1 MTGRQD
7 GWVRELF
14 DDSPDSVPNV
24 DRKNAQSPESARDR
38 PGAAP
43 LAARLRPQGWAEV
56 LGQGHLLG
64 QTGSLRSALTGGRLP
79 SLVLVGPPG
88 TGKTTI
94 AQLLAAAQSSHLVSL
109 SAVSAGVGDIRRVV
123 TEAGQRQRM
132 GQRTLLFLDEIH
144 HFTRTQQD
152 ALLPHVE
159 SGLLTLVGATTENP
173 SFQLTG
179 ALLSRV
185 QVLDLRPLT
194 KEDLNSLLDRA
205 LAEPVRGLGS
215 RQLKLDDPGR
225 ELLVRRSGGDA
236 RAMLN
241 ALERAAEGVIDGG
254 EIPFAVVRQALNSP
268 HLLHDRAGDLH
279 YQILSAFI
287 KSMRG
292 SDPDAALYWLA
303 RLLESGE
310 DPLVPARRM
319 VILAAE
325 DIGLAD
331 PLALQV
337 AMAAHQATAVVGLP
351 EARLPLAEAAIFL
364 AMAPKSNATYRAY
377 SLAAQDVAEHLQ
389 LAVPLHLRNAVT
401 ARDKDRGFGQGY
413 QYAHETDDG
422 LVEHGHLPE
431 EIGHHRYYQPT
442 DHGLEVEM
450 RARLETSRSKRRSL
464 ESDGE
469 GDQRPS

>member
-1 MTGRQD
+1 MGFTFQWRRVHRRWVMGRQD

-14 DDSPDSVPNV
+14 DDSPDSAPNG
-24 DRKNAQSPESARDR
+24 DHDDADHPESARDR
-38 PGAAP
+38 PGDAP
-43 LAARLRPQGWAEV
+43 LAARLRPQDWAEV
-56 LGQGHLLG
+56 LGQSHLLG
-64 QTGSLRSALTGGRLP
+64 EAGSLRSALRGGRLP

-194 KEDLNSLLDRA
+194 EADLNSLLDRA

-215 RQLKLDDPGR
+215 RQLKLDEPGR

-241 ALERAAEGVIDGG
+241 ALERAAEG
-254 EIPFAVVRQALNSP
+254 
-268 HLLHDRAGDLH
+268 
-279 YQILSAFI
+279 
-287 KSMRG
+287 
-292 SDPDAALYWLA
+292 
-303 RLLESGE
+303 
-310 DPLVPARRM
+310 
-319 VILAAE
+319 
-325 DIGLAD
+325 
-331 PLALQV
+331 
-337 AMAAHQATAVVGLP
+337 
-351 EARLPLAEAAIFL
+351 
-364 AMAPKSNATYRAY
+364 
-377 SLAAQDVAEHLQ
+377 
-389 LAVPLHLRNAVT
+389 
-401 ARDKDRGFGQGY
+401 
-413 QYAHETDDG
+413 
-422 LVEHGHLPE
+422 
-431 EIGHHRYYQPT
+431 
-442 DHGLEVEM
+442 
-450 RARLETSRSKRRSL
+450 
-464 ESDGE
+464 
-469 GDQRPS
+469 